1 MGETIRFS
9 MLILSMLSAGVSVT
23 LPARNRNQE
32 KHRGRS
38 RPQASGPPAPSII
51 LFSVSAA

>member
-38 RPQASGPPAPSII
+38 RPQASGPPAPSI
-51 LFSVSAA
+51 